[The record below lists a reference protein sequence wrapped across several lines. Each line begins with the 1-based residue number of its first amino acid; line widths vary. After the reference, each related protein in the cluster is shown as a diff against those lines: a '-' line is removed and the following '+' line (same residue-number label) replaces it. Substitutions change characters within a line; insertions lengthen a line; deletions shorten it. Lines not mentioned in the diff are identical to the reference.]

1 MKNNNKKSSDNR
13 LIDLSNV
20 IKKVVKSFFK
30 KNWNILVMN
39 IIIFI
44 LTVFIE
50 SLYFSRFNFFELLN
64 AIVFIAVIT
73 TIFVLKYSVNRKQI
87 LISIPML
94 YLLFLIFLNYCT
106 LRELYGISSLGLDKI
121 PNFIDA
127 LFVVFAFTFFEY
139 ITVLVINKVNKGK
152 KELKK
157 A

>member
-13 LIDLSNV
+13 LIDLSNA